1 MYKFYIF
8 SLFLL
13 LSASASADVSVA
25 TTIRPLQFIA
35 EAIVGS
41 LGTVTSV
48 IDENDS
54 PHQYTIS
61 PSDRINLAEADVL
74 VWISPEFEV
83 FLQNLFASGNER
95 GVVIQVSALGS
106 MRLHSFGNGIF
117 DPHLWLDSGNAVLIA
132 EAIVD
137 RVSSIDS
144 DNARAYQRNF
154 DNFKQRVEFTN
165 QTIIAL
171 LSRPATGEYLVY
183 HDAYQYFEKQFGLK
197 HGLVLLDNPEVQPS
211 MRDILQARQRVKELS
226 PLCLLLESDSNLS
239 LVDTLLDDLE
249 LLMEPVDLLGYTVS
263 ASGERGDRYTQ
274 LLNNVAESFARCLYA
289 DKSDRAIS
297 LDRTQ

>member
-1 MYKFYIF
+1 MHKFFIISF
-8 SLFLL
+8 ILFL
-13 LSASASADVSVA
+13 SATASADVSVA
-25 TTIRPLQFIA
+25 ATIRPLQFIA
-35 EAIVGS
+35 EAIVGNHGS
-41 LGTVTSV
+41 VTSV

-61 PSDRINLAEADVL
+61 PSDRINLAKANVL

-83 FLQNLFASGNER
+83 FLQNVFASSNQR
-95 GVVIQVSALGS
+95 GDVIQASALDG
-106 MRLHSFGNGIF
+106 MRLHTFGNGIF

-132 EAIVD
+132 EAIAA
-137 RVSSIDS
+137 RVSSIDT
-144 DNARAYQRNF
+144 DNARAYQLNL
-154 DNFKQRVEFTN
+154 DNFKQRVELAN

-183 HDAYQYFEKQFGLK
+183 HDAYQYFEKQFRLK

-211 MRDILQARQRVKELS
+211 MRDILQVRQRIRELS
-226 PLCLLLESDSNLS
+226 PKCLLLESDSNLS

-249 LLMEPVDLLGYTVS
+249 LLMEPVDLLGYTVN

-274 LLNNVAESFARCLYA
+274 LLNNVAESFARCLYV